1 MPSAPHPLMRPDDAD
16 TYRQALRRLN
26 GNLGMPLVFAGQI
39 TDGSLV
45 LEQFI
50 GTHTDSM
57 RNLTVTP
64 GRGIGGYVVTHRQTC
79 TLNDYSASAAIT
91 HDYDGPVH
99 NEGIRAIAAAPVT
112 VRGTVRGVLYAA
124 VRSTHPIGDRVG
136 AALTDTSRRLAG
148 ELTIRDEVDQRL
160 QLMENSVSLPT
171 RQPGAE
177 DDTPSI
183 DDLRDLHAEL
193 RSIAGEIEDTALRDR
208 MRNACDRFLSTDT
221 AGESADTPPPSLSPR
236 EIDVLTY
243 IALGCSNAEVARIL
257 SVLPETVKAYLR
269 SASSKLGAHGRNR
282 AVLAARRFGL
292 LP

>member
-1 MPSAPHPLMRPDDAD
+1 MPSPPHPLMRPDDAD

-26 GNLGMPLVFAGQI
+26 GTHGIPLVFAGQI
-39 TDGSLV
+39 TDGALV

-50 GTHTDSM
+50 GTHTDAM
-57 RNLTVTP
+57 RNLTVSP
-64 GRGIGGYVVTHRQTC
+64 GRGIGGYVVTNRRPC
-79 TLNDYSASAAIT
+79 ALNDYGASEAIT

-124 VRSTHPIGDRVG
+124 VRSALPIGDRAG
-136 AALTDTSRRLAG
+136 KALTDTSRRIAG
-148 ELTIRDEVDQRL
+148 ELTVRDEVDQRL
-160 QLMENSVSLPT
+160 ELLENSASLPT
-171 RQPGAE
+171 RQPNAE

-183 DDLRDLHAEL
+183 EDLRDLHAEL

-208 MRNACDRFLSTDT
+208 MRHACDRFLRTD
-221 AGESADTPPPSLSPR
+221 AHNEPAEAPPPSLSPR

-243 IALGCSNAEVARIL
+243 IALGCSNAEVAKTL
-257 SVLPETVKAYLR
+257 CVLPETVKAYLR
-269 SASSKLGAHGRNR
+269 SASSKLGVHGRNR
-282 AVLAARRFGL
+282 AVLAARRYGL